1 MWARSL
7 MDTEVIHGVLHTS
20 YLSWQRLPVC
30 QATWVARVV
39 GGRKGGGGVNMGG
52 TVKCFHCRKGLCVS
66 FGRSPVSPLSPKL
79 EASTARQPYALERRG
94 WPTSTV
100 CLVVLPQPHS
110 LPLLVCFRPLWLEIS
125 ASLSPS
131 NGSPLLPPPIPAA
144 PVLIHTVVIC
154 FLA

>member
-66 FGRSPVSPLSPKL
+66 FGRSPVSPPSPPKL
-79 EASTARQPYALERRG
+79 EVSTARHPYALEQHG
-94 WPTSTV
+94 
-100 CLVVLPQPHS
+100 CLVILPQPHS

-131 NGSPLLPPPIPAA
+131 NCHPFCLFLSLLPCSESYCCHLLPNMAVA
-144 PVLIHTVVIC
+144 
-154 FLA
+154 F